1 MSGTPLRNPTFKQ
14 QAHELVEHLPDDA
27 GWRDLIYRAAVRQD
41 IEQGLLDSDA
51 GRVSSV
57 GDVLKEFGLK
67 DE

>member
-1 MSGTPLRNPTFKQ
+1 MSGTSLPKSTFKQ

-27 GWRDLIYRAAVRQD
+27 SWRDLIYRAAVRQD
-41 IEQGLLDSDA
+41 IEEGLLDSDA

-57 GDVLKEFGLK
+57 EDVLKEFGLK